1 MDVPILQDLK
11 HRDQDADAA
20 STIVGALLERMMRS
34 RPENT
39 EGKA

>member
-34 RPENT
+34 VIIPEQL
-39 EGKA
+39 